1 MEENEISKS
10 NKIKI
15 IVITAL
21 IFLVSIAGI
30 TYAYF
35 TIQVTGNDTA
45 SSMRVTTASLNLIYN
60 DVQI

>member
-1 MEENEISKS
+1 MENNEVSKS

-30 TYAYF
+30 SYAYF
-35 TIQVTGNDTA
+35 TIQITGNDTA
-45 SSMRVTTASLNLIYN
+45 SSMRQEQ
-60 DVQI
+60 QICLLFIMMYK

>member
-1 MEENEISKS
+1 MEENEVSKS

-21 IFLVSIAGI
+21 VFLLSIAGV

-35 TIQVTGNDTA
+35 TIQIVGNDTA
-45 SSMRVTTASLNLIYN
+45 SSMYQENMKNL
-60 DVQI
+60 VGQTLKH